1 MRVTTRG
8 RAELD
13 GLDSADIS
21 YLKSIGRDPEAIAWQ
36 VRILRGSR
44 TPVPIVRPATM
55 GDGVR
60 QLESFDRTALEALRA
75 RAAAEGRLSSFIP
88 ASGSGTRLFQ
98 SLQQLARE
106 QDVRLDDVRHR
117 AAQGDAAA
125 ADALVVF
132 ET

>member
-75 RAAAEGRLSSFIP
+75 RARAP
-88 ASGSGTRLFQ
+88 GTR
-98 SLQQLARE
+98 
-106 QDVRLDDVRHR
+106 
-117 AAQGDAAA
+117 
-125 ADALVVF
+125 
-132 ET
+132 